1 MVTSVAI
8 GARLHPGATPKPFI
22 YKPFKFS
29 SKLHTT
35 PETMND
41 TPESVTNQPTP
52 VSELVNDPFAFLATL
67 ADYDNT
73 TGILTQVELGT
84 HLDRTESPIRV
95 IVKAVEKLLPQFGM
109 KVDGKVTARG
119 VEVVKACFARPASM
133 THEAWI
139 MGFSVLLNGS
149 HQHLSGNP
157 EPAKGAMDTD
167 FLDARLGQIQAN
179 STALALRG
187 TTELQTLLSQLGVV
201 ESKLGDLQSAEIQ
214 QAEDLGYEQ
223 EMGRLTASVRGKLK
237 AQQDFLASL
246 SQPVAPTESDP
257 A

>member
-8 GARLHPGATPKPFI
+8 ATRLHPGAIPKPFV
-22 YKPFKFS
+22 YMPFTLS

-35 PETMND
+35 PETMNEA
-41 TPESVTNQPTP
+41 TEPVTNPLEP
-52 VSELVNDPFAFLATL
+52 VSEPVSEPFAFLATL

-95 IVKAVEKLLPQFGM
+95 IVKAVEKLLPNFGM

-139 MGFSVLLNGS
+139 MGFSILLNGS

-157 EPAKGAMDTD
+157 ESAKGAMDTD
-167 FLDARLGQIQAN
+167 FLDARLGQVQAN
-179 STALALRG
+179 STALALRS
-187 TTELQTLLSQLGVV
+187 TTELQSLLSQLGVV
-201 ESKLGDLQSAEIQ
+201 ETKLGSLQSAEIQ
-214 QAEDLGYEQ
+214 QAENLGYQQ
-223 EMGRLTASVRGKLK
+223 EMDRLVALTRGKLQ

-246 SQPVAPTESDP
+246 PQSVAPTESDP